1 MKTLL
6 LVLAV
11 VGLSGCAVYPAP
23 AAYETYGYGSGS
35 PYIVAPPVTPYGG
48 TVYRYRDYNR
58 DYRGAYPHSPQ
69 RRPRD
74 SDRDGVPNGL
84 DNCPTAANSSQLDSD
99 ADTIPGPSPWARIIW
114 NNKAAF
120 FGASRTQP
128 WDAGRPRLPVS
139 LVAWMA

>member
-35 PYIVAPPVTPYGG
+35 PYIVAPPVAPYGG

-58 DYRGAYPHSPQ
+58 DYRGAYPHHSPQ

-74 SDRDGVPNGL
+74 SDRDGVPDRL
-84 DNCPTAANSSQLDSD
+84 DRDRDGDGVPNRWDL
-99 ADTIPGPSPWARIIW
+99 
-114 NNKAAF
+114 
-120 FGASRTQP
+120 QP
-128 WDAGRPRLPVS
+128 DDPRRR
-139 LVAWMA
+139 